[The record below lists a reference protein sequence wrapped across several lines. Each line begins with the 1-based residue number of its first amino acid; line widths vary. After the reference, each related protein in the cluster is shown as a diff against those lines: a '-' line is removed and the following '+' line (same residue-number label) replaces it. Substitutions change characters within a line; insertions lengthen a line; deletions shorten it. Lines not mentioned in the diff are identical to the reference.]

1 METTVVRLRHVPY
14 VVTNN
19 RRMVVWS
26 DVKEI
31 LLWCPEPKCSVVLN
45 SLKMML
51 GYPALEAAMHPCSQ
65 LEQLLFLK
73 HFIYITHGTLLVDLD
88 SIGEAAKLTVLHNL
102 VRQKHAK
109 SKDPIINNCTKMLK
123 TLTNKYA
130 NTSFKI
136 PLNFAPSRQYLPAVR
151 RMVRYKSATEFPT
164 GELSGEKGWLKS
176 VTGSDPWSA
185 NSRTFEVCYKSF

>member
-1 METTVVRLRHVPY
+1 METTVLRLCHVPY

-19 RRMVVWS
+19 RRMAVWS
-26 DVKEI
+26 DVKEV

-51 GYPALEAAMHPCSQ
+51 GYPASEAAMHPCSQ

-88 SIGEAAKLTVLHNL
+88 SIGDTAKLTVLRDL

-109 SKDPIINNCTKMLK
+109 SKDLMISNCTKMLK
-123 TLTNKYA
+123 TLTYKYA

-136 PLNFAPSRQYLPAVR
+136 PLNFASSRRYLPAVR
-151 RMVRYKSATEFPT
+151 RMVRYRSTTEFPT
-164 GELSGEKGWLKS
+164 GGEKGWWKS
-176 VTGSDPWSA
+176 VAGNDACSVD
-185 NSRTFEVCYKSF
+185 SRNFEVC